1 MSFFSS
7 MSSATEPS
15 AKRADALVA
24 VSDHSIV
31 CGAATV
37 NDSHSS
43 GYIARMIVSNA
54 ICCSRTTEGSNTMT
68 PHS

>member
-1 MSFFSS
+1 

-15 AKRADALVA
+15 AKRAAAPVAL
-24 VSDHSIV
+24 SDHSIV

-37 NDSHSS
+37 NASHSS

-54 ICCSRTTEGSNTMT
+54 VCCSSATAGSNVTN